1 MIEKGTLLYI
11 YAETPLHPGSGS
23 ELGTI
28 DLPVQRERHTGF
40 PMIQGSGLK
49 GVLREAAESNPNNK
63 EYVKWVFGPEEAADH
78 AGALSVGD
86 ARILLFPV
94 RSLKGIFAWITCPM
108 VLNRLQRDLSATP
121 GITAPSWQVPAPA
134 AENGCCVQPK
144 SDVVIDSKNVVLE
157 EYTFEARSDPYVDSL
172 GNWLAKTVLPEGS
185 EYKFW
190 RGKLQN
196 SLVVLPDD
204 AFADFVKYHTMV
216 ITRTRIDDVKKTVAQ
231 GALWTEEHLPP
242 ETILYA
248 PLFASKPR
256 YDGNGAKPPENLNS
270 AKDVLGWLTALN
282 LGYVRLGGDETVGR
296 GLARVTF
303 HKEEKK

>member
-11 YAETPLHPGSGS
+11 YAETPLHPGSGT

-28 DLPVQRERHTGF
+28 DLPIQREKHTGF

-49 GVLREAAESNPNNK
+49 GVLREAAESKPNNK
-63 EYVKWVFGPEEAADH
+63 EYVKWVFGPEEAAEH

-94 RSLKGIFAWITCPM
+94 RSLKGIFAWITCPLA
-108 VLNRLQRDLSATP
+108 LNRLKKDLSAV
-121 GITAPSWQVPAPA
+121 GLNASSWQVPAPA
-134 AENGCCVQPK
+134 AENRCCVQPK
-144 SDVVIDSKNVVLE
+144 SAVAIDSKNVVLE
-157 EYTFEARSDPYVDSL
+157 EYTFQAQSDQAVDSL
-172 GNWLAKTVLPEGS
+172 GGWLAGAVLPQTP
-185 EYKFW
+185 EYQFW
-190 RGKLQN
+190 RDKLKN

-204 AFADFVKYHTMV
+204 AFTDFVKYHTMV
-216 ITRTRIDDVKKTVAQ
+216 GTRTKIDNATKTVQ
-231 GALWTEEHLPP
+231 TGALWSEEHLPP

-248 PLFASKPR
+248 PLFASKAR
-256 YDGNGAKPPENLNS
+256 HDGNGAKPPEELNE
-270 AKDVLGWLTALN
+270 AKGVLEWLRGLE

-303 HKEEKK
+303 HKEDKR